1 MWKTFY
7 ECLFFNDTIYVLLVL
22 VLFVFFIFIMQKN
35 YIQFLVLALIAVG
48 MVMIAGIRSDVNS
61 LESQLALTGRALV
74 NKNTSV
80 TDTEPATSNKV
91 VAPYSLA
98 QIEDFAKKFG
108 LVKNTDGTYN
118 PTSSSAGSTPAYT
131 CPTCQEYGQGCCVVS
146 TSGVSSSSSQECKG
160 SFGTTT
166 YLGFCSVAKKVSST
180 DTTTGGTSGSA
191 ERENRKCRR
200 SEECPNPDICRGGFC
215 VPCIN
220 SSTMDCTGRMTSG
233 GTSSSNTQNALLR
246 TTLKKGTLNSAD
258 VTLLQKMLIDLGF
271 LTVTPSGNFLSMTEK
286 AVKLFQSAYGI
297 SPVSGIAGELTRAKL
312 NSMCTL
318 NSSTNEV
325 DCVIR

>member
-1 MWKTFY
+1 
-7 ECLFFNDTIYVLLVL
+7 
-22 VLFVFFIFIMQKN
+22 MQKN

-80 TDTEPATSNKV
+80 ADTEPATSNKV

-118 PTSSSAGSTPAYT
+118 PTSSSTTGSTPAYT

-160 SFGTTT
+160 GFGTTT
-166 YLGFCSVAKKVSST
+166 YLGFCSVAKKVSSIST
-180 DTTTGGTSGSA
+180 ASGGTPASSQKQ
-191 ERENRKCRR
+191 NRSCRR
-200 SEECPNPDICRGGFC
+200 SEECPNPDICRGGIC
-215 VPCIN
+215 VPCVN

-233 GTSSSNTQNALLR
+233 GTSSSNTQNVLLR

-258 VTLLQKMLIDLGF
+258 VTLLQKMLVDLGF
-271 LTVTPSGNFLSMTEK
+271 LTTTPSGNFLSMTEK